1 MGGDLDDLWTD
12 LDVAILRRR
21 AEALAQPRADAGGA
35 AETLALLQFTLME
48 ADYAIPLVAV
58 EAVLRIGQI
67 VSIPLT
73 PKHIQGVIRRR
84 GQTIALVSLR
94 HFFHP
99 EFEGLA
105 DADFAVIVVAGGKR
119 FALQAEEIE
128 GVVYVPKD
136 ELKPAAENFD
146 RAQAPFVVAVT
157 VGGLTVLDVERLV
170 ATSEFGMDKP
180 RGTERART

>member
-1 MGGDLDDLWTD
+1 MGDDLEDIWI
-12 LDVAILRRR
+12 DVDSSTLKRR
-21 AEALAQPRADAGGA
+21 AELLAHPRAAGDTA
-35 AETLALLQFTLME
+35 AETIALLQFTLME
-48 ADYAIPLVAV
+48 ASYAIPLDDV
-58 EAVLRIGQI
+58 EAVLRIGHI

-84 GQTIALVSLR
+84 GQTIALTSLR

-99 EFEGLA
+99 EFEGIA

-128 GVVYVPKD
+128 GVVHVPKAD
-136 ELKPAAENFD
+136 LVQAPDNFD

-157 VGGLTVLDVERLV
+157 TGGLTILDMERLV
-170 ATSEFGMDKP
+170 GTSEFGMDSP
-180 RGTERART
+180 RTAERARS